1 MRLFR
6 SVLFSWLRLCHL
18 FERATG
24 RGAFGRPEVQV
35 LQNAFPETANRLKSA
50 LWKHYMR
57 QFNAASCSVA
67 TVATVINALLE
78 SGGRLTHPVTQAEL
92 LNTVRTANWKQRMSP
107 AGDHGRRGLPLPLL
121 ARIVE
126 SSLKAYGIA
135 YRSLEVLQAVKPP
148 RRAGRVQQAL
158 AEHLAAFERR
168 GDRVVIAH
176 FDQGELLRTLHIPH
190 ISPVGAFDAR
200 AGQVSVLDV
209 DPEAPGPYRVSL
221 DVFYRSLSADYN
233 PLFRKFGYGSG
244 GCVIIR
250 TAATKPQNPKSFPT
264 GDSHDPA
271 DR

>member
-1 MRLFR
+1 MRLLR
-6 SVLFSWLRLCHL
+6 SVLFAWLRLCHL
-18 FERATG
+18 FERAAR
-24 RGAFGRPEVQV
+24 RGAFGRPGVQP
-35 LQNAFPETANRLKSA
+35 LPDTCPPTDNHLKRA
-50 LWKHYMR
+50 LWKHYVR

-92 LNTVRTANWKQRMSP
+92 LDTVRTANWKQRMSP

-148 RRAGRVQQAL
+148 RQAGRIQQAL
-158 AEHLAAFERR
+158 AGHLAAFESR

-176 FDQGELLRTLHIPH
+176 FDQGEVLRTLHIPH

-200 AGQVSVLDV
+200 AGKVSVLDV

-221 DVFYRSLSADYN
+221 GIFYRSLSADYN

-250 TAATKPQNPKSFPT
+250 TAATKPQKPKRFPT
-264 GDSHDPA
+264 GDFHDPT